1 MGDATAQVLAVGA
14 DGLEGIKEGEPQLVA
29 VVRGTVGKP
38 LFGELPDAFVGVEL
52 GGVGGQSDEVELLG
66 SAAELSNEASAVRR
80 AAIPENEDVA
90 AEMPEQVAQEV
101 TGLQLADVV
110 VVKLEEKIEPPAP
123 GGDGDA
129 RDRRDPVASIE
140 VVHQRRLSHRSPRPG
155 DGGGQ
160 QEPGFIGENEV
171 GAQPGDVFFT
181 RGQSSRKNLS
191 MLFSS
196 LSRARLLGFWWLQP
210 RLCISR
216 PT

>member
-1 MGDATAQVLAVGA
+1 VGDATAQVLAVGA
-14 DGLEGIKEGEPQLVA
+14 DGLKGIEEGDPQLVA
-29 VVRGTVGKP
+29 VVRGSVGKA
-38 LFGELPDAFVGVEL
+38 LFGELPDSFVGVEL
-52 GGVGGQSDEVELLG
+52 RGVGGQSDEMEPLG
-66 SAAELSNEASAVRR
+66 SAAELSNEASAVRS
-80 AAIPENEDVA
+80 ATIPEDEDVA

-110 VVKLEEKIEPPAP
+110 VVKLEEEIQAPAP
-123 GGDGDA
+123 GGDGEA
-129 RDRRDPVASIE
+129 RDRRDPVAPIE
-140 VVHQRRLSHRSPRPG
+140 MAHQRRLSHRSPRLG
-155 DGGGQ
+155 DGRGQ
-160 QEPGFIGENEV
+160 EEARFIGENEV

-181 RGQSSRKNLS
+181 RGQSSRKNLP